1 MKTTKLLLLLLTA
14 LLVGVCIGFFTNS
27 AIIRAR
33 IRRYSEIR
41 AHRSAHIIGMLT
53 KHLALTEEQQS
64 QIRGI
69 VLTYETRIT
78 EAQKQSEALY
88 KAPLEEMADAIT
100 PCLTPKQQE
109 AYKQMRSAHRRNH
122 QQSRALMSAF
132 SADTPTDQADQP

>member
-33 IRRYSEIR
+33 IRHFSEIR
-41 AHRSAHIIGMLT
+41 VHRSAHIIGMLT
-53 KHLALTEEQQS
+53 EHLELTEEQQS

-69 VLTYETRIT
+69 VLTYETQIT

-88 KAPLEEMADAIT
+88 NAPLEKMADTIT
-100 PCLTPKQQE
+100 PYLTPKQQDV
-109 AYKQMRSAHRRNH
+109 YTQMRLTHQRRH
-122 QQSRALMSAF
+122 QKSRALMSAF
-132 SADTPTDQADQP
+132 PKGKPDTKQ